1 MDQLANC
8 ASQFV
13 TLIFMSDE
21 KQIFTLKQVAGSIQ
35 KVISERYNRLYWVQA
50 EMHKLNYTGK
60 GHCYPELVQ
69 KEEGRIV
76 AEMRGTIW
84 KTQFDKISRNFMEVV
99 KEPLRDGL
107 SLLFLVKIAFH
118 PLYGMGLEIIDI
130 DPTFALGELQKEREE
145 TLKRLNSEGILNAN
159 QKLQFPLL
167 PQRIAIISVDSSKG
181 LSDFYSIVQNN
192 AWNYKFFFMLFSAQL
207 NGDLAIE
214 SIQNQLRKIAK
225 VKHHFDAVAIIR
237 GGGGEIGLSCYN
249 NYELSKAIATFPL
262 PVLTGIGHSTNITVS
277 EMVAFRNAITP
288 TELAEFLIQS
298 FHNFS
303 VPVQEAQKTLV
314 NESRQFIKA
323 QKTELNNELRIFRN
337 VSSQRV
343 QQTKQLLTNYTKNLL
358 SQTRFRFGKET
369 GLLDG
374 MAENLR
380 RNVKGKRFL
389 ENQQLSQLKTTL
401 DKTVKIAF
409 AQEKAKIEDT
419 KFFVL
424 QQIPKYFVRQEQ
436 NLAQLEKNIRLMDPQ
451 QLLKR
456 GYTLSLF
463 QGKAISSQNPVKPG
477 DLIETLTF
485 DQKIMSEVKQVESTE

>member
-1 MDQLANC
+1 
-8 ASQFV
+8 
-13 TLIFMSDE
+13 MSEE
-21 KQIFTLKQVAGSIQ
+21 KQIFTLRQVAGSIQ

-69 KEEGRIV
+69 KEDGKIV

-84 KTQFDKISRNFMEVV
+84 KTQFDKISRNFTEVV

-107 SLLFLVKIAFH
+107 SLLFLVRISFH
-118 PLYGMGLEIIDI
+118 PLYGMGLEIMDI

-145 TLKRLNSEGILNAN
+145 TLKRLNKEGILNAN
-159 QKLQFPLL
+159 QQLVLPLL

-181 LSDFYSIVQNN
+181 LSDFFSIVKNN
-192 AWNYKFFFMLFSAQL
+192 AWNYRFFFMLFQAQL

-214 SIQNQLRKIAK
+214 SIQNQLRRIEK

-249 NYELSKAIATFPL
+249 NYELSKAIAAFPL

-277 EMVAFRNAITP
+277 EMVAYRNAITP
-288 TELAEFLIQS
+288 TELAEFLVQC

-303 VPVQEAQKTLV
+303 VPVQEAQKLLV
-314 NESRQFIKA
+314 SGSQQFIRT
-323 QKTELNNELRIFRN
+323 QKSELSNELRIFKN

-343 QQTKQLLTNYTKNLL
+343 ISTRQTLAAFSKDLL
-358 SQTRFRFGKET
+358 SQTRFRFGKEISA
-369 GLLDG
+369 LDG
-374 MAENLR
+374 LAENLK
-380 RNVKGKRFL
+380 RNVKSKRMR
-389 ENQQLSQLKTTL
+389 ETQQLEQMKALLGKTAKNTL
-401 DKTVKIAF
+401 LHQATA
-409 AQEKAKIEDT
+409 IEDT

-424 QQIPKYFVRQEQ
+424 QQVPKFFSRETQ
-436 NLAQLEKNIRLMDPQ
+436 NLLNLEKNVRLMDPQ

-456 GYTLSLF
+456 GYSLSLLN
-463 QGKAISSQNPVKPG
+463 GKAISAENPVSPG
-477 DLIETLTF
+477 DVIETITF
-485 DQKIMSEVKQVESTE
+485 ENKILSEVKEITGH